1 MEVRIAY
8 EEGHAHVAA
17 VRVLR
22 HRLKRPPTIEEIA
35 EVLGSKPE
43 ITNHR
48 LRALERL
55 GIVTIVENP
64 FEVHVSVRDHLALEK
79 LPPEVSEAGL
89 SEAVEDFKKRQAEK
103 AEEMMRIFDDSQ
115 PGEERRERT
124 DRMAEDLRN
133 FQPKKKAK
141 KAPWE
146 K

>member
-8 EEGHAHVAA
+8 EEAHAHVAA
-17 VRVLR
+17 VRVLQY
-22 HRLKRPPTIEEIA
+22 RLHRPPTIDEIA
-35 EVLGSKPE
+35 EALGSKPE

-48 LRALERL
+48 LRALEKL

-79 LPPEVSEAGL
+79 LPAEVSEAGL
-89 SEAVEDFKKRQAEK
+89 SEAVQDFRKRQAEK
-103 AEEMMRIFDDSQ
+103 ADEMMRLFEEGDA
-115 PGEERRERT
+115 EKERRERN
-124 DRMAEDLRN
+124 EKIESDLKG
-133 FQPKKKAK
+133 FQPKKKAR